1 MKPPV
6 RDPNRVVPPSD
17 LQVDKP
23 QALSLNTF
31 SFNFTVDTASRIRG
45 RMGAPAFAL
54 RRKRLDRKLEEFWS
68 KVEERHDAL
77 WIAAREGRI
86 DEEGRE
92 LRPALLSSDG
102 RDPFAHREH
111 RKKLF
116 AQRVDEDVSQRRLF
130 NLAWKSWVNQ
140 LVFHSIQEE
149 IASYNKYFPIE
160 ANLAT
165 DPETGAFLWK
175 GNPWRGA
182 EVLDEEVVF
191 DRFPLR

>member
-6 RDPNRVVPPSD
+6 RDPNHVVPASD
-17 LQVDKP
+17 LQVDEP

-31 SFNFTVDTASRIRG
+31 SFNFTVDTAARIRG

-54 RRKRLDRKLEEFWS
+54 RRKRLDRKLAEFWR
-68 KVEERHDAL
+68 KVEDRHDAL

-86 DEEGRE
+86 DDEGRE
-92 LRPALLSSDG
+92 LRPALLNSEG

-116 AQRVDEDVSQRRLF
+116 AQRVDEDASQRRLF
-130 NLAWKSWVNQ
+130 NLSWKSWVSR
-140 LVFHSIQEE
+140 LDLTSIQNE

-175 GNPWRGA
+175 GGPWRGA
-182 EVLDEEVVF
+182 ELLDQQLVF
-191 DRFPLR
+191 ERFPLR